1 MADVQFYE
9 SDNEARLWDRGV
21 VITLTAKHPK
31 KLTRRSVRS
40 VLRRFGYVLNNWT
53 EADWGCEAKATR
65 RLRK

>member
-1 MADVQFYE
+1 
-9 SDNEARLWDRGV
+9 
-21 VITLTAKHPK
+21 
-31 KLTRRSVRS
+31 